1 MTESP
6 AESPLV
12 LTETENQT
20 QKLYAVCPAAAS
32 IGLAPGMTLAE
43 ARAIKPDIEVRQAN
57 RESDAESLESL
68 ARWLVR
74 YSPLVALDGPDG
86 ILLDVTGCPHLF
98 GGERAMMDDIQRRL
112 ESAGMCARLAMAENQ
127 AAAWA
132 LAHFRP
138 GTISRDAADTR
149 AQLAPLPAAAL
160 RLDSASVQTLARLGL
175 KTAGSLFDL
184 PRPALARRFR
194 GKPSKMVADLLTRLD
209 MAIAG
214 REAPISP
221 LEALP
226 SWQVRQAFAE
236 PVLHTETVE
245 IACRQLLEELTGAL
259 ARAEHGL
266 SRLGLHAFR
275 VDGSVQQ
282 ITIGTNRPSRDAGH
296 LMRLLAEKIPLLE
309 ADFGFD
315 LLILKAYETERL
327 APAQLTSSR
336 DREDQTAS
344 EVLDRLSTRL
354 GPGTVRR
361 LKHRRSHLPE
371 RMQSFMPV
379 GADASDWESLP
390 DDLPDRPLRLLCRP
404 EAIDVLAEVP
414 EGAPKRFRWRRMEH
428 RVVRAAGPERIAPE
442 WWLCEEDRTRDYY
455 KVEVSSGARFWLF
468 RYGLYLVPGPGA
480 HQAEP
485 AREVPDWY
493 LHGFFP

>member
-1 MTESP
+1 M
-6 AESPLV
+6 
-12 LTETENQT
+12 
-20 QKLYAVCPAAAS
+20 CPGAAAL
-32 IGLAPGMTLAE
+32 GLAPGMTLAE
-43 ARAIKPDIEVRQAN
+43 ARAIKPDIGVHQAN
-57 RESDAESLESL
+57 RARDATNLESL
-68 ARWLVR
+68 ARWLGR
-74 YSPLVALDGPDG
+74 YSPLVALDGTDG

-98 GGERAMMDDIQRRL
+98 GGERAMMDDIQHRL
-112 ESAGMCARLAMAENQ
+112 ESAGIHARLAMAENQ

-132 LAHFRP
+132 FAHFRA

-149 AQLAPLPAAAL
+149 ALLAPLPAAAL
-160 RLDSASVQTLARLGL
+160 RLDGASVQTLARLGL
-175 KTAGSLFDL
+175 KTIGSLTGL

-209 MAIAG
+209 MAIGG

-236 PVLHTETVE
+236 PVLHTETIE
-245 IACRQLLEELTGAL
+245 IACRRLLEELTGAL
-259 ARAEHGL
+259 VRTEQGL

-275 VDGSVQQ
+275 VDGSVQA
-282 ITIGTNRPSRDAGH
+282 ITIGTNRPSRDASH
-296 LMRLLAEKIPLLE
+296 LMRLIAEKIPLLE

-327 APAQLTSSR
+327 TPTQVSSNR
-336 DREDQTAS
+336 DRQDQTAS

-379 GADASDWESLP
+379 GAGASDWESLP
-390 DDLPDRPLRLLCRP
+390 DDLPDRPLRLLFRP

-414 EGAPKRFRWRRMEH
+414 EGAPKRLACRSWRR
-428 RVVRAAGPERIAPE
+428 
-442 WWLCEEDRTRDYY
+442 
-455 KVEVSSGARFWLF
+455 F
-468 RYGLYLVPGPGA
+468 
-480 HQAEP
+480 
-485 AREVPDWY
+485 
-493 LHGFFP
+493 

>member
-1 MTESP
+1 
-6 AESPLV
+6 
-12 LTETENQT
+12 
-20 QKLYAVCPAAAS
+20 VCPGAAAL
-32 IGLAPGMTLAE
+32 GLAPGMTLAE
-43 ARAIKPDIEVRQAN
+43 ARAIKPDIGVHQAN
-57 RESDAESLESL
+57 RAQDAKSLESL
-68 ARWLVR
+68 ARWLGR

-98 GGERAMMDDIQRRL
+98 GGERAMMDDIQHRL
-112 ESAGMCARLAMAENQ
+112 ENAGICVRLAMAENQ

-132 LAHFRP
+132 LAHFRSS
-138 GTISRDAADTR
+138 TISRDAADTR
-149 AQLAPLPAAAL
+149 LRMAPLPASAL
-160 RLDSASVQTLARLGL
+160 RLDGASVQTLARLGL
-175 KTAGSLFDL
+175 KTVGSLTGL

-194 GKPSKMVADLLTRLD
+194 GKPSRMVSDLLTRLD
-209 MAIAG
+209 MAIGG

-226 SWQVRQAFAE
+226 RWQVRQAFAE
-236 PVLHTETVE
+236 PVLHLETIE
-245 IACRQLLEELTGAL
+245 IACRQLLEELTGTL
-259 ARAEHGL
+259 ARAEQGL

-275 VDGSVQQ
+275 VDGSVQE
-282 ITIGTNRPSRDAGH
+282 IIIGTNRPSRDTAH
-296 LMRLLAEKIPLLE
+296 LMRLLTEKIPLLE

-327 APAQLTSSR
+327 APCQVSSTR

-354 GPGTVRR
+354 GYGAVRR

-371 RMQSFMPV
+371 RMQSFMPI
-379 GADASDWESLP
+379 GADAPDWESLP
-390 DDLPDRPLRLLCRP
+390 EDIPDRPLRLLYRP

-428 RVVRAAGPERIAPE
+428 RVIRAAGPERIAPE

-468 RYGLYLVPGPGA
+468 RNGLYAVPDPGA
-480 HQAEP
+480 YRAESSP
-485 AREVPDWY
+485 KVPDWY
-493 LHGFFP
+493 LHGFFA